1 MVKFSSLND
10 AQKEAVV
17 AEDKHLRIIAG
28 AGSGKTR
35 VLTMRIAYLIEKMGV
50 FPKNILA
57 ITFTNK
63 AAAEMKSRIGA
74 MLGDDLNTVW
84 ISTIHSLCM
93 RILREDI
100 AAMGYP
106 KNFTVVDQNDQH
118 QILKE
123 AYKEYGIDKKNLS
136 YGNVLNYIGNCKTER
151 MSPERAMML
160 ASGDYNEENKAKVYD
175 YYEKRLKSIYGLDF
189 DDLIL
194 WTVEMFSKFE
204 MIKKKWSNRFEY
216 IHVDEFQDI
225 DKTQYQL
232 IKQLSSV
239 HDNIYVVGDPDQ
251 TIYTW
256 RGADVNIII
265 NFEKDFKD
273 TRTIILN
280 QNYRST
286 NMILSGANSVIKNNK
301 LRVEKDL
308 FTKADDGEKIVHNT
322 LDSLEN
328 EAHYVRKEISKLYG
342 DGTKYSNMAVLYRSN
357 YLSRNIEKVLVEA
370 QIPYVIYGGIRFY
383 ERAEI
388 KDILSY
394 LRMITQG
401 DDLAFSRIINV
412 PKRGIG
418 QKTLDNILEIAKEHG
433 ITMYQVIKDGLYTK
447 NKDVFTSFVRM
458 IERWKEMEKTAD
470 LESLLKSV
478 LDDSGYRMY
487 LEKEN
492 ETERLENV
500 KALVDDIKEYSEI
513 YESSSLDEY
522 LQMISLYTDK
532 ENRNEVDAVSLM
544 TIHSAKGLEFDT
556 VFVIGMSEG
565 VFPSERSMSD
575 GIKGL
580 EEERRLAY
588 VAYTRARRKL
598 YLTDSNDFSFVIQS
612 SKNTS
617 RFVNEIDDEYIEHI
631 SKVSKPVFKSNTHF
645 FDDLEN
651 ITVSKRQVAKP
662 QSNETIKKGDHVMHA
677 IFKEGVVIGEKN
689 GFLEIAFAHPHGIKK
704 ILKGHP
710 SVKKIQ

>member
-328 EAHYVRKEISKLYG
+328 EAYYVRKEISKLYG

-447 NKDVFTSFVRM
+447 NKDVFTSFVSM

-565 VFPSERSMSD
+565 VFPSERSLSD

-689 GFLEIAFAHPHGIKK
+689 GFLEIALAHPHGIKK

>member
-328 EAHYVRKEISKLYG
+328 EAYYVRKEISKLYG

-588 VAYTRARRKL
+588 VAYTRARKKL